1 MEIHIGDI
9 LGEENLV
16 AFVYGNCGIFPPQ
29 EAFCYGGAVAQLHA
43 GFQISAAGFQDDAH
57 HALHPVDGVVLGQPA
72 DNTAVAAFLR
82 FKIAGQKTGRAMVVG
97 PVEFHAAGNPGAQRP
112 DEAGLDDMLAVEE
125 IVVGDFIPCGKNPAA
140 DFRKNQHVQILV
152 FQMDSGV
159 AAFDFPFPVYFQGDL
174 VGIGAACGALV
185 NPMLGEQR
193 HFFLPRLRV
202 GGEHKLFHANGCVGH
217 ENPPFM
223 DT

>member
-1 MEIHIGDI
+1 MI
-9 LGEENLV
+9 
-16 AFVYGNCGIFPPQ
+16 
-29 EAFCYGGAVAQLHA
+29 
-43 GFQISAAGFQDDAH
+43 
-57 HALHPVDGVVLGQPA
+57 
-72 DNTAVAAFLR
+72 R
-82 FKIAGQKTGRAMVVG
+82 
-97 PVEFHAAGNPGAQRP
+97 PVELHAAGDPGTQRAN
-112 DEAGLDDMLAVEE
+112 EAGLDDMLAVEE

-140 DFRKNQHVQILV
+140 DLRKNQHVQILV
-152 FQMDSGV
+152 FQMDNGV

-202 GGEHKLFHANGCVGH
+202 GGKHKLFHANGCVGH
-217 ENPPFM
+217 GNPPFM